1 MATIDQEIL
10 DFDWENCIEIIKS
23 HGKGKNFAVMLLNH
37 CFDTILSKFASME
50 QFFETEKFQNFQ
62 QIWNNCF
69 VRMTVDGG
77 TNSLYNMQQS
87 NGNLFDP
94 TFITGDFDSIQSK
107 VMDHFKQ
114 CDGKIKILHTP
125 DQNHTDFE
133 KALFILDEQVLNS
146 VNIAATNTALDCILV
161 FFSNSGRIDQY
172 LSILSTVHNFT
183 NNREKFPP
191 IILVD
196 MVDSI
201 SFVLKKGSHR
211 ISKIS
216 NSKWCSLIPLCGPVK
231 IKTIGLHWNL
241 DKNSMLEFGKFI
253 SSSNEFDQNN
263 NTVMVD
269 VDEKPVLFSTE
280 FHL

>member
-1 MATIDQEIL
+1 
-10 DFDWENCIEIIKS
+10 
-23 HGKGKNFAVMLLNH
+23 MLLNH

-201 SFVLKKGSHR
+201 SFVLKKVCSKIIIIIVYIWKCEICDKFFLFLKFFKGSHR
-211 ISKIS
+211 IPKIS
-216 NSKWCSLIPLCGPVK
+216 DSKWCSLIPLCGPVK

>member
-1 MATIDQEIL
+1 
-10 DFDWENCIEIIKS
+10 
-23 HGKGKNFAVMLLNH
+23 MLLNH

-114 CDGKIKILHTP
+114 SDGKIKILHTP

-183 NNREKFPP
+183 NNRKNFPP

-201 SFVLKKGSHR
+201 SFVLKKV
-211 ISKIS
+211 
-216 NSKWCSLIPLCGPVK
+216 CSIIIIIMIFGNVK
-231 IKTIGLHWNL
+231 FATNFFFFEI
-241 DKNSMLEFGKFI
+241 F
-253 SSSNEFDQNN
+253 
-263 NTVMVD
+263 
-269 VDEKPVLFSTE
+269 
-280 FHL
+280 